1 MKLSTNLKL
10 FTKGYSLD
18 DIKSLG
24 EIEGMSDELALDI
37 AEKGITLSDVQS
49 LTELTVNDPVVVPAQ
64 DPEPTKETDN
74 NEPDYKSLFEAEK
87 AKVEELQKANI
98 NNTVGKI
105 KDDQKL
111 SNFEIIENLFKNL

>member
-49 LTELTVNDPVVVPAQ
+49 LTELTVNDRAEVNVQ
-64 DPEPTKETDN
+64 DQEPTKETDK

-87 AKVEELQKANI
+87 AKVEELQKANV
-98 NNTVGKI
+98 NTTVGNIEK
-105 KDDQKL
+105 DQKL

>member
-37 AEKGITLSDVQS
+37 AEKGISLSDVQS

-64 DPEPTKETDN
+64 DPEPTKETN
-74 NEPDYKSLFEAEK
+74 KNEPDYKSLFEAEK

-98 NNTVGKI
+98 NNTVGNIEK
-105 KDDQKL
+105 DQKL

>member
-49 LTELTVNDPVVVPAQ
+49 LTELTVKDPLEVPAQ
-64 DPEPTKETDN
+64 DPELTKETDK

-87 AKVEELQKANI
+87 AKVEELQKANV
-98 NNTVGKI
+98 NTTVGNIEK
-105 KDDQKL
+105 DQKL

>member
-49 LTELTVNDPVVVPAQ
+49 LTELTVKDPVKVPAQ
-64 DPEPTKETDN
+64 DPEPTKETDK
-74 NEPDYKSLFEAEK
+74 NEPDYKSMFEAEK
-87 AKVEELQKANI
+87 AKVEELQKANV
-98 NNTVGKI
+98 NTTVGNIEK
-105 KDDQKL
+105 DQKL

>member
-49 LTELTVNDPVVVPAQ
+49 LTELTVNDPVEVHVQ
-64 DPEPTKETDN
+64 DPEPTKETN
-74 NEPDYKSLFEAEK
+74 KNEPDYKSLFEAEK
-87 AKVEELQKANI
+87 AKVEELQKANV
-98 NNTVGKI
+98 NTTVGNIEK
-105 KDDQKL
+105 DQKL

>member
-49 LTELTVNDPVVVPAQ
+49 LTELTVNDPVEVHVQ
-64 DPEPTKETDN
+64 DPEPTKETN
-74 NEPDYKSLFEAEK
+74 MNEPDYKSLFEAEK
-87 AKVEELQKANI
+87 AKVEELQKANV
-98 NNTVGKI
+98 NTTVGNIEK
-105 KDDQKL
+105 DQKL

>member
-24 EIEGMSDELALDI
+24 EIEGMSDELAIDI
-37 AEKGITLSDVQS
+37 AEKGISLSDVQS
-49 LTELTVNDPVVVPAQ
+49 LTELTVNDRVEVPAQ
-64 DPEPTKETDN
+64 DPEPTKENDK
-74 NEPDYKSLFEAEK
+74 NEPDYKSMFEAEK

-98 NNTVGKI
+98 NTTAGNIEKE
-105 KDDQKL
+105 QKL
-111 SNFEIIENLFKNL
+111 SNFEIVENLFKNL

>member
-24 EIEGMSDELALDI
+24 EIKGMSDDLALEI
-37 AEKGITLSDVQS
+37 AEKGVALSDVQS
-49 LTELTVNDPVVVPAQ
+49 LTELTVNEPVVVPVQ
-64 DPEPTKETDN
+64 DPEPKKETNKD
-74 NEPDYKSLFEAEK
+74 EPDYKSLFETEK
-87 AKVEELQKANI
+87 AKVEELQKANV
-98 NNTVGKI
+98 NNTVGNI